1 MRWMLT
7 EPRLAMYFNIYIIV
21 SIILGAFF
29 GAFIFQWETLP
40 LV

>member
-1 MRWMLT
+1 
-7 EPRLAMYFNIYIIV
+7 MYFNIYIIV